1 MYNSIVV
8 GTDGSETAR
17 DAVTHAAA
25 LARVCGA
32 RLHVVSAYKRA
43 GDGLAM
49 AIPEAGMMA
58 AAAVMTDDDVRASVE
73 GLLGQAIAGIEGVD
87 VKTHA
92 RPGVPGPALC
102 EVAHEE
108 KADLVVVGNRG
119 MHGARRFLG
128 SVPNYVAH
136 HAECAVLVVPTC

>member
-1 MYNSIVV
+1 MYTSIVV

-17 DAVTHAAA
+17 EAIEHAAN
-25 LARVCGA
+25 LARMCGA

-49 AIPEAGMMA
+49 AIPEVGAMA
-58 AAAVMTDDDVRASVE
+58 AAAAMNDEDVRASVE
-73 GLLGQAIAGIEGVD
+73 QLLQHAIAGVEGVEIT
-87 VKTHA
+87 THA
-92 RPGVPGPALC
+92 RPGIAGPALC

-119 MHGARRFLG
+119 MHGARRLLG
-128 SVPNYVAH
+128 SVPNHVAH

>member
-1 MYNSIVV
+1 MYKAIVV
-8 GTDGSETAR
+8 GTDGTETAR
-17 DAVTHAAA
+17 EAVEHAAA
-25 LARVCGA
+25 LARICGA

-58 AAAVMTDDDVRASVE
+58 AAAAMNDDDVRASIE
-73 GLLGQAIAGIEGVD
+73 DLLRNAIAGVEGVE
-87 VKTHA
+87 VVTHA
-92 RPGVPGPALC
+92 RPGVPGQALC

-108 KADLVVVGNRG
+108 KADLLVVGNRG
-119 MHGARRFLG
+119 MHGARRLLG
-128 SVPNYVAH
+128 SVPNYCAH